1 MKTIRLKSE
10 QCNFQMLIP
19 EDWSNSLVED
29 LNFAVSELDRT
40 FVNPAA
46 KLSDS
51 RTFTGPEDKALNIL
65 ITPLLPGEP
74 EPGLAETGKTF
85 AGLAEK
91 FVLNVIQ
98 TGTMRILD
106 QEHFCAI
113 YYLGRLFRGDPIH
126 YFKKYV
132 IYRDRVEYLLTARLY
147 ALIPGRSLP
156 TDGVLRASE
165 KAFDEMVSSI
175 ELIPL
180 REPVVI
186 RPLPKRRRVVRRRV
200 RAEK

>member
-1 MKTIRLKSE
+1 
-10 QCNFQMLIP
+10 MLIP

-40 FVNPAA
+40 FLNPAA

-51 RTFTGPEDKALNIL
+51 RTFTGPEDKGLNIL

-91 FVLNVIQ
+91 FSLNVIK
-98 TGTMRILD
+98 TGAIRILD
-106 QEHFCAI
+106 QEHFYAT

-147 ALIPGRSLP
+147 ELIPGRPLP
-156 TDGVLRASE
+156 TDERLLASE
-165 KAFDEMVSSI
+165 KAFDEMVASI

-180 REPVVI
+180 RDPVVI
-186 RPLPKRRRVVRRRV
+186 RPLPKRGQVRRRQV
-200 RAEK
+200 RAGK